1 MAAQD
6 ALQILVADEPR
17 PNQPGVAEHH
27 REQPDDA
34 LDPRLLRKLDLEP
47 GEVDLGLLARR
58 RLEARFVSGDAGGPD
73 VTHAVAHDAIAAE
86 IAALLDLPEQPLRGQ
101 GGIGRNARAQIRFKA
116 IDKARRRWAL
126 LVGWRLQPLA
136 M

>member
-1 MAAQD
+1 MTAVFMRSVVEDRAWRAAD
-6 ALQILVADEPR
+6 RV
-17 PNQPGVAEHH
+17 
-27 REQPDDA
+27 
-34 LDPRLLRKLDLEP
+34 
-47 GEVDLGLLARR
+47 
-58 RLEARFVSGDAGGPD
+58 EARFVSGDAGGPD

-116 IDKARRRWAL
+116 IDKARRRRAL

>member
-1 MAAQD
+1 MTSPSASSPMTAVFMRSVVEDRAWRAAD
-6 ALQILVADEPR
+6 RV
-17 PNQPGVAEHH
+17 
-27 REQPDDA
+27 
-34 LDPRLLRKLDLEP
+34 
-47 GEVDLGLLARR
+47 
-58 RLEARFVSGDAGGPD
+58 EARFVSGDAGAPD

-116 IDKARRRWAL
+116 IDKARRRRAL